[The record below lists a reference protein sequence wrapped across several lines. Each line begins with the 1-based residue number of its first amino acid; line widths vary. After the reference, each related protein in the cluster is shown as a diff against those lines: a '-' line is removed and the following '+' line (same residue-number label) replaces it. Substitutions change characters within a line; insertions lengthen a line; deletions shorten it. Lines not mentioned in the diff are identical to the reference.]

1 MRPSTQPTPRLQ
13 VRAADCRKTGCHI
26 GTSLHPASR
35 SRDGPPHRTSPK
47 EQRVRQQ
54 QNTLTSSLR
63 SVGPRVAPSTAQRF
77 RFDVATLALDLLAP
91 VLDASGKSGAY

>member
-1 MRPSTQPTPRLQ
+1 MDPSRQPTLQLQ
-13 VRAADCRKTGCHI
+13 VRPADCRKTGCHI

-35 SRDGPPHRTSPK
+35 SRDGPPHRTSPT

-54 QNTLTSSLR
+54 QNTSTSSLR

-77 RFDVATLALDLLAP
+77 RFDVATLDLDPFAS
-91 VLDASGKSGAY
+91 VLDSTGKSGAY